1 MIYILFGAISGIISS
16 MGMGGGTI
24 LIYLL
29 TAISGIEQHIAQGI
43 NLVFFV
49 PTCIVSII
57 INLKNKN
64 IQKNTAIIIIISGI
78 IGAIIGAKI
87 SLKMNV
93 NELRKYFGMFLI
105 GIAIYQIYLLIKSYI
120 KFKKANNKNK
130 KIEP

>member
-64 IQKNTAIIIIISGI
+64 IQKNTAIIVIISGI
-78 IGAIIGAKI
+78 IGATIGAKI

-93 NELRKYFGMFLI
+93 NELRKYFGVFLI

>member
-64 IQKNTAIIIIISGI
+64 IQKNTAIIVSGI
-78 IGAIIGAKI
+78 IGATIGAKI

-93 NELRKYFGMFLI
+93 NELRKYFGVFLI